1 MTIRFVFFDWG
12 STLARPRT
20 RAQFIRNPSRDV
32 LYPGVMSL
40 LRTLKRQGIGIG
52 LISNMRYSPS
62 SMNRA
67 LRRVGL
73 DRYFDVILY
82 NTTPG
87 LCKKPCIPIFK
98 KALAQASVVPRE
110 AIMVGNS
117 VDKDIVPFL
126 RLGGKAVHI
135 NPTYTRPHQITNNLI
150 VVPNVGHL
158 L

>member
-20 RAQFIRNPSRDV
+20 RAQFIRTPSKDV
-32 LYPGVMSL
+32 LYPGAMSL

-52 LISNMRYSPS
+52 LISNMQYSPS
-62 SMNRA
+62 SMNKA
-67 LRRVGL
+67 LRQVGL
-73 DRYFDVILY
+73 DRYFDVIVY

-87 LCKKPCIPIFK
+87 LCKKPCTAIFK
-98 KALAQASVVPRE
+98 KALTKASVSPHE

-126 RLGGKAVHI
+126 RLGGKAIHI
-135 NPTYTRPHQITNNLI
+135 DPIYTRPHQITNNLI